1 MQSKYLLTHQE
12 QDVKGR
18 TKTRLYK
25 GDILETRGGGHQVR
39 FTGVESLRDGNM
51 STTSQESNGTTRPRC
66 EQGEEHDNGCWGVL
80 GSCQVYIRINLCPW

>member
-1 MQSKYLLTHQE
+1 MPLLQSKYLLTHQE

-51 STTSQESNGTTRPRC
+51 STTSQESNDSRPRC
-66 EQGEEHDNGCWGVL
+66 ELGGMCQWVLVGVL
-80 GSCQVYIRINLCPW
+80 